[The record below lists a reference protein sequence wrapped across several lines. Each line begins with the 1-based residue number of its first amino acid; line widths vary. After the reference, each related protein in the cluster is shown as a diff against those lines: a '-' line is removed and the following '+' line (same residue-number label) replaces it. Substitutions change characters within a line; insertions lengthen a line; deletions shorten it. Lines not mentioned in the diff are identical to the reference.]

1 MIKFM
6 SQRRDVHSRSDQ
18 GMGHLVFE
26 VETSELIW
34 KTQYDLK
41 KPKDRDGVGK
51 EKE

>member
-1 MIKFM
+1 MIKFL
-6 SQRRDVHSRSDQ
+6 SQRRNVHSRSDQ
-18 GMGHLVFE
+18 GVGHLFFE

-41 KPKDRDGVGK
+41 KLKDRDGVGK